1 MKLTSKGLKLLK
13 EDNTEKFKL
22 QRNPELTKGD
32 RIIVISMDGETDSV
46 PMMSAGV
53 VDGINNTPFGL
64 QYKVSWDNGSK
75 LDLIPEIDIYYLEDD
90 YLKAKE
96 LRKKSVNESDSMEWF
111 VDNKDLKKFFDLKKI
126 LSYLELIRK
135 SGITNMWGAGPLIYI
150 GGEMLDRLNPYPP
163 DEESFREAVEMADD
177 VKDELIRGIIKFMES
192 KGQEIEL
199 EVVKRHAQKFAQKL
213 LEYWMRYK
221 SL

>member
-75 LDLIPEIDIYYLEDD
+75 LDLIPEIDMYYLEDD
-90 YLKAKE
+90 YLMAKE

-135 SGITNMWGAGPLIYI
+135 SGITNMWVAGPLIYI

-213 LEYWMRYK
+213 LEFWMRYK

>member
-75 LDLIPEIDIYYLEDD
+75 LDLIPEIDMYYLEDD

-135 SGITNMWGAGPLIYI
+135 SGITNMWVAGPLIYI

-213 LEYWMRYK
+213 LEFWMRYK